1 MLALSLLVPSSY
13 PVSYTNCGVTNT
25 LTSSPQRVV
34 TMTQGATEFMLAMG
48 LQDKMVGTAY
58 LDDAI
63 WPRYAAAYNNIPV
76 LASGYPTEAQIMGT
90 NADFIL
96 GSFRSAF
103 RERTWAGTRYRGIF
117 SNQTVAPCD
126 GENSDFFP
134 AGSNSTMSYSTC
146 RPQLHANGIGTWL
159 DSTSCEDSALRPT
172 GGASEETVYAAVR
185 QIGSIFNVPAVA
197 EMVVSEIRNDFQI
210 AENTV
215 RSLSRNITA
224 VWLDCIGCCRDANGD
239 RTNELLFI
247 GAGSGAPNLIMQEA
261 GMTNAF
267 GHIDASWSCVSVSDI
282 IAAAPDVMVVV
293 DASWDPAITKIDFMH
308 NHSGFCDARFV
319 QRADYITIPFS
330 ASTLGPRNGAAALDM
345 VNAAIHVTTGATT
358 MNFESGVTFFDPA
371 VLEARTAGMMCPITS
386 TAYDASSTTA
396 ASPTLVSEA
405 AAQAASDTNGGMI
418 AVLIVAIIF
427 VVLFI
432 ATALFA
438 FMMFK
443 REKEGKPIFSSLNE
457 VEMKK

>member
-1 MLALSLLVPSSY
+1 MSTNTEWRPSKSSTPCCTLALSGRCNWMLRPAW
-13 PVSYTNCGVTNT
+13 CGG
-25 LTSSPQRVV
+25 P
-34 TMTQGATEFMLAMG
+34 A
-48 LQDKMVGTAY
+48 
-58 LDDAI
+58 
-63 WPRYAAAYNNIPV
+63 YAA
-76 LASGYPTEAQIMGT
+76 S
-90 NADFIL
+90 
-96 GSFRSAF
+96 
-103 RERTWAGTRYRGIF
+103 
-117 SNQTVAPCD
+117 
-126 GENSDFFP
+126 
-134 AGSNSTMSYSTC
+134 
-146 RPQLHANGIGTWL
+146 
-159 DSTSCEDSALRPT
+159 LRPST
-172 GGASEETVYAAVR
+172 PGR
-185 QIGSIFNVPAVA
+185 
-197 EMVVSEIRNDFQI
+197 
-210 AENTV
+210 
-215 RSLSRNITA
+215 
-224 VWLDCIGCCRDANGD
+224 
-239 RTNELLFI
+239 
-247 GAGSGAPNLIMQEA
+247 
-261 GMTNAF
+261 
-267 GHIDASWSCVSVSDI
+267 
-282 IAAAPDVMVVV
+282 
-293 DASWDPAITKIDFMH
+293 PAITKIDFMH